1 VSDVPGSFGLTGVD
15 RRPPREALMSTPT
28 NPANHD
34 ADERTDPAAVHGDSP
49 EEVEL
54 NGESPADE
62 AAVEGAVDQVDGLL
76 GGPGR
81 VA

>member
-1 VSDVPGSFGLTGVD
+1 
-15 RRPPREALMSTPT
+15 MSTPT

-34 ADERTDPAAVHGDSP
+34 ADEPTDPAAVHGDSP